1 VDKLSDRLMDKA
13 RGVRGAA
20 GSIGIAFAAIFM
32 VSVITFGATSIRP
45 MTADRQPD
53 GAAAAAQQDPASPEA
68 DGPALGNGSLDGPRE
83 GPKDGPATEP
93 DVMDGKEG
101 DEHPWQPPKD
111 GAEEPTD
118 EPAPTEEPK
127 HEEPAP
133 TEKPYE
139 PDPTKP
145 PQETG
150 TLGLEAWTKEG
161 HVKLAWSKYGG
172 DGFEYYKVVRSKD
185 ATVKWPLGE
194 GDELVG
200 VIGDRF
206 SPWFAD
212 SAPCGTE
219 WHYRVFAVRHTEDG
233 YKVLAASN
241 VAGAYLACDEPPAD
255 PVKLAFE
262 VKQVDGGVKLTW
274 EQCSSGDFV
283 AYKVVRSKVHDNPTF
298 PLNDGTQLIAV
309 FENHEVTAFKD
320 TDVAAGQTWTYRVYS
335 MARNGDGG
343 WVVLGLTAAR
353 TITVS

>member
-45 MTADRQPD
+45 MTADRQPGTD
-53 GAAAAAQQDPASPEA
+53 AAAAAAPASPAPA
-68 DGPALGNGSLDGPRE
+68 DGQALGNGSLDGPRE

-111 GAEEPTD
+111 GAEEP
-118 EPAPTEEPK
+118 APTEEPK

-133 TEKPYE
+133 TEKPHE

-161 HVKLAWSKYGG
+161 HVKLAWSKYDG

-185 ATVKWPLGE
+185 ATVKWPLGD

-200 VIGDRF
+200 VIGDQF

-255 PVKLAFE
+255 PVKLGFE

-309 FENHEVTAFKD
+309 FENHEVTSFKD